1 MKILSPFTLLLVL
14 TLCLSH
20 PSTAAA
26 KRQRSPGKGGSGSS
40 YLVLVNGQTFREHNA
55 DRRRPPASLTK
66 IMTALIVLERSR
78 LEDVVTVSRA
88 AARETG
94 SRVGL
99 RRGERFRVRDL
110 LAASLIASANDATR
124 ALADHVAGNQPAFVQ
139 LMNARAQSLGLRDTR
154 FSNVCGHDH
163 KGLYTTARDL
173 VIITEHALRIP
184 AFTDLVAQRSLRI
197 RTVTGTR
204 SIGFHN
210 INRLVGRY
218 PGARGVKTG
227 TTPNA
232 GQCLVAVAERD
243 NIRVFLVLMHSRQR
257 WQLAPALLDAGFARA
272 RAENLHVVG
281 RGENNAA
288 AP

>member
-1 MKILSPFTLLLVL
+1 MKIFSPIIFILVL
-14 TLCLSH
+14 TLCLVH
-20 PSTAAA
+20 PSAAAA
-26 KRQRSPGKGGSGSS
+26 KRHRGHGKAGSGTS
-40 YLVLVNGQTFREHNA
+40 YLVLVNGKTFREQDA
-55 DRRRPPASLTK
+55 DTRRPPASLTK
-66 IMTALIVLERSR
+66 IMTALIVLERAR
-78 LEDVVTVSRA
+78 LDDVVTVSRA
-88 AARETG
+88 AAGETG

-124 ALADHVAGNQPAFVQ
+124 ALADHVAGSQPAFVQ
-139 LMNARAQSLGLRDTR
+139 LMNERAQTLGLRDTQ

-173 VIITEHALRIP
+173 VILTERALHIP
-184 AFTDLVAQRSLRI
+184 AFAELVTQRSLCI
-197 RTVTGTR
+197 RTVTGKR

-210 INRLVGRY
+210 VNRLIGRY

-243 NIRVFLVLMHSRQR
+243 NIRVFLVLLHSRER
-257 WQLAPALLDAGFARA
+257 WQLAPALLDAGFVRTRA
-272 RAENLHVVG
+272 DNLQMVD
-281 RGENNAA
+281 RRESDAA